1 MYTIETSL
9 QVPEYIARGLSSRAL
24 ERVGGVIREAKSKH
38 VVAWLR
44 EGYKTSESGI
54 SNAMLPSP
62 TSMISNSMNLALS
75 TVSTVTSTLNL
86 AVSTMGFVV
95 ILKRLGVIEQQ
106 LGQAQEVFQKLDYKI
121 DLSFY
126 ANFRAA
132 LDLAINAFTM
142 SNSESRKMSA
152 MQAINRFL
160 EAEQHYAKLTDM
172 EIANGSSVADNYL
185 STLCLAYV
193 TEARCYLELEEIETA
208 RRRLQEGT
216 AKLRPL
222 FEKHI
227 NTLLTSNP
235 AAYLHPSL
243 KEQVGLKH
251 LTKVYQ
257 WMEPE
262 LDEGDVF
269 EKQREN
275 LFRLAQ
281 TPKAWTN
288 SLPQAIC
295 IPKGATLAPTNVFDG
310 LSKQSKKFLGA
321 LPSMSK
327 LKTGSSETATLSPE
341 AAAYG
346 RLPAA
351 MALMETMIEDDNRL
365 TMYESE
371 IEMIHRLGMS
381 FQEWQKLAP
390 SIPAQGNES
399 DLIYITVSQ

>member
-9 QVPEYIARGLSSRAL
+9 QVPEHIAQGLSSGTY

-38 VVAWLR
+38 IVTWLR
-44 EGYKTSESGI
+44 EGYNRSESGV
-54 SNAMLPSP
+54 SNALLPSHS
-62 TSMISNSMNLALS
+62 SMISNSMNLALS
-75 TVSTVTSTLNL
+75 TVSAVTSTLNL
-86 AVSTMGFVV
+86 AVSTMGFVI
-95 ILKRLGVIEQQ
+95 ILNRLGVIEQQ

-121 DLSFY
+121 DISFY

-152 MQAINRFL
+152 MQANNRFL
-160 EAEQHYAKLTDM
+160 EAEQHYAKLTDI
-172 EIANGSSVADNYL
+172 EIACGSSVADEYL

-216 AKLRPL
+216 AKLRPF

-243 KEQVGLKH
+243 KEQVGLKR
-251 LTKVYQ
+251 LTRVYQ
-257 WMEPE
+257 WLVPE

-269 EKQREN
+269 EMQREN
-275 LFRLAQ
+275 IFRLAQ
-281 TPKAWTN
+281 NPEAWTN
-288 SLPQAIC
+288 SLPQAIR
-295 IPKGATLAPTNVFDG
+295 ISKGGTPIPTNVFDG
-310 LSKQSKKFLGA
+310 LAKQSKKFIGA

-327 LKTGSSETATLSPE
+327 LKTGSSETATLSLE
-341 AAAYG
+341 AAAFG
-346 RLPAA
+346 QLPAA
-351 MALMETMIEDDNRL
+351 MALMEAMIEDDNRL

-371 IEMIHRLGMS
+371 IEMIHQLGIS
-381 FQEWQKLAP
+381 FHEWQQLAP
-390 SIPAQGNES
+390 SIPAQGNGS